1 MNYRQKTILLL
12 SFLAISFINSAQ
24 VGSPYSQFGFGD
36 SQNKGFEQSKAM
48 GGIGIGLRS
57 NSLLNGLN
65 PASYTGLDS
74 LSVIYAIGVN
84 SGFNIIESS
93 AGKMSRTDTKLGYF
107 ALGFKG
113 NKNWGSS
120 FGLAPIS
127 DVDYTFMYSE
137 DNPDN
142 GQLDYYFYGEGGLNN
157 FYWSNSFD
165 LTPNLSLGI
174 NAAYV
179 FGEISKVATLVLAD
193 DLYGTDNTKVQ
204 KLFNINGFKFNYGLQ
219 YKFDLEK
226 NSSLILGAV
235 YENKINLNSRQSM
248 LGGTFQNT
256 NNLDEDFYTDIFVV
270 DAYGNNELITTTI
283 DTSDIKGTISFPNS
297 YGLGFSYNH
306 DGKIVVGADAT
317 LIRWSKVSNNVYD
330 AAFND
335 LVNLKAGLEYIPDFN
350 SANHYYER
358 VRYRFGGHYTKSH
371 LEIKGTRINDYGLS
385 LGFGLPMRYT
395 QSSFNLAFELGQR
408 GTLEQNLLRETYG
421 IVSLNISLSDIW
433 FVKRKFK

>member
-1 MNYRQKTILLL
+1 
-12 SFLAISFINSAQ
+12 
-24 VGSPYSQFGFGD
+24 
-36 SQNKGFEQSKAM
+36 
-48 GGIGIGLRS
+48 
-57 NSLLNGLN
+57 
-65 PASYTGLDS
+65 
-74 LSVIYAIGVN
+74 
-84 SGFNIIESS
+84 
-93 AGKMSRTDTKLGYF
+93 
-107 ALGFKG
+107 
-113 NKNWGSS
+113 
-120 FGLAPIS
+120 
-127 DVDYTFMYSE
+127 
-137 DNPDN
+137 
-142 GQLDYYFYGEGGLNN
+142 
-157 FYWSNSFD
+157 
-165 LTPNLSLGI
+165 LGI
-174 NAAYV
+174 TAAYV
-179 FGEISKVATLVLAD
+179 FGEISKVASLVLVD
-193 DLYGTDNTKVQ
+193 DTYGTDNLKVQ
-204 KLFNINGFKFNYGLQ
+204 KLFNVNGFKFNYGVQ
-219 YKFDLEK
+219 YKLDLKK

-256 NNLDEDFYTDIFVV
+256 DNLDEDFYTDIFVV
-270 DAYGNNELITTTI
+270 DAYGNTELSTITI

-306 DGKIVVGADAT
+306 NGKIVVGADAT

-395 QSSFNLAFELGQR
+395 QSSFNIAFELGQR

-421 IVSLNISLSDIW
+421 IISLNISLSDIW